1 LKRACFANEFDED
14 SMNTANA
21 NNMFLHGSLP
31 ALFARTAA
39 PIILIMTI
47 NGLYVVAD
55 AYFLGI
61 YAGADALSAV
71 SLIFPMMMMMLALGT
86 LVSGGMSSILARHL
100 GAGRR
105 EEARQTFTG
114 AHLLALGVLAVFF
127 LLFFTLGR
135 MAITAGAGGAPA
147 VAANAEL
154 FMTIMVL
161 FSPIGYFLSLNIDG
175 LRCEG
180 RLGFM
185 TLLMLTSTVL
195 NIAFNWLFMGGFGWG
210 VAGSA
215 FGSVLAQA
223 ISLVAVLIFRWRTPG
238 VLKLARPGPVK
249 EWRQMLALGAP
260 SSLGF
265 LGISLNSAAVI
276 SSIRIWDVEHYVAV
290 IAAYGVVTRLLT
302 FAYLPMMG
310 INIAFQT
317 IAGNNFGA
325 RMMGRTN
332 DSLKLALVVSAIYC
346 GIIQLVALLF
356 APILG
361 AFFADDAAIAAE
373 VARILPW
380 TTFVYVL
387 CGLPVILS
395 GYFQS
400 IGEAGRAGILGLGRT
415 YLFSIPLLFVLP
427 HLFGETGIWMAA
439 PAADIAMLGLIAIVL
454 GINAAKRGWRFGVL
468 QPL

>member
-1 LKRACFANEFDED
+1 MD
-14 SMNTANA
+14 SSNA

-61 YAGADALSAV
+61 YAGPDALSAV
-71 SLIFPMMMMMLALGT
+71 SLIFPMMMMMLAFGT
-86 LVSGGMSSILARHL
+86 LVSAGMSSILARHL
-100 GAGRR
+100 GAGRH
-105 EEARQTFTG
+105 EQARQTFTG
-114 AHLLALGVLAVFF
+114 AHVLGLGVVAAVYV
-127 LLFFTLGR
+127 LFFTLGR
-135 MAITAGAGGAPA
+135 MVIAAGAAGAPA

-154 FMTIMVL
+154 FMTITVL

-185 TLLMLTSTVL
+185 TLVTISATLL

-215 FGSVLAQA
+215 FGTVLAQTVC
-223 ISLVAVLIFRWRTPG
+223 LAVVMMFRWRTPG
-238 VLKLARPGPVK
+238 VLKLARPGPVT
-249 EWRQMLALGAP
+249 EWRQILALGLP
-260 SSLGF
+260 SSFGF

-276 SSIRIWDVEHYVAV
+276 TNIRIWDTQNYVDV

-310 INIAFQT
+310 VSIAFQT

-332 DSLKLALVVSAIYC
+332 DSLKLALLVATIYC
-346 GIIQLVALLF
+346 AVIQVVALLF
-356 APILG
+356 APALG
-361 AFFADDAAIAAE
+361 LFFADDADIGRQ

-387 CGLPVILS
+387 CGLPIILS
-395 GYFQS
+395 GYFQA
-400 IGEAGRAGILGLGRT
+400 IGEAGKAGILGLGRT
-415 YLFSIPLLFVLP
+415 YLFSIPLLFALP
-427 HLFGETGIWMAA
+427 HAFGETGIWMAA
-439 PAADIAMLGLIAIVL
+439 PAADIAMLGLIAVVL

-468 QPL
+468 QPV

>member
-1 LKRACFANEFDED
+1 MD
-14 SMNTANA
+14 STNA
-21 NNMFLHGSLP
+21 GNIFLHGSLP
-31 ALFARTAA
+31 RLFARTAA

-114 AHLLALGVLAVFF
+114 AHVLSVGVVAAVY
-127 LLFFTLGR
+127 LIFFTLGR
-135 MAITAGAGGAPA
+135 MIIAAGAGGAPA
-147 VAANAEL
+147 VAHNAEL
-154 FMTIMVL
+154 FMTIMVV

-185 TLLMLTSTVL
+185 TLVTISATLL

-215 FGSVLAQA
+215 FGSILAQS
-223 ISLVAVLIFRWRTPG
+223 ICLAVVLTYRWRTPG
-238 VLKLARPGPVK
+238 VLKLARPGRVA
-249 EWRQMLALGAP
+249 EWRQILALGAP
-260 SSLGF
+260 SSFGF
-265 LGISLNSAAVI
+265 LGISINSAAVI
-276 SSIRIWDVEHYVAV
+276 SNIRMWEAEHYVDV

-302 FAYLPMMG
+302 FAYLPLMG
-310 INIAFQT
+310 VSIAFQT
-317 IAGNNFGA
+317 ISGNNYGA
-325 RMMGRTN
+325 RMMSRTN
-332 DSLKLALVVSAIYC
+332 DSLKLALLAVVIYC
-346 GIIQLVALLF
+346 GIIQVVALLF
-356 APILG
+356 APALG
-361 AFFADDAAIAAE
+361 DFFADDLRIGAE

-400 IGEAGRAGILGLGRT
+400 IGEAGKAGILGLGRT
-415 YLFSIPLLFVLP
+415 YLFSVPLLFVLP
-427 HLFGETGIWMAA
+427 HVFGEPGIWMAA
-439 PAADIAMLGLIAIVL
+439 PAADIAMLGLIAVVL
-454 GINAAKRGWRFGVL
+454 GINAARRGWRFGLL
-468 QPL
+468 QPT

>member
-1 LKRACFANEFDED
+1 MTA
-14 SMNTANA
+14 ANA
-21 NNMFLHGSLP
+21 HNMFLHGSLS

-71 SLIFPMMMMMLALGT
+71 SLIFPMMMMMMLALGT

-114 AHLLALGVLAVFF
+114 AHLLVLGIVAAVY
-127 LLFFTLGR
+127 LIFFTLGR
-135 MAITAGAGGAPA
+135 MAIAAGAGSAPA

-154 FMTIMVL
+154 FMTIMVV

-185 TLLMLTSTVL
+185 TLVTISATLL

-215 FGSVLAQA
+215 LGSILAQS
-223 ISLVAVLIFRWRTPG
+223 ICLLVVLVFRWRMPG
-238 VLKLARPGPVK
+238 VLKLARPGPVA
-249 EWRQMLALGAP
+249 EWRQMLALGMPA
-260 SSLGF
+260 SFGF

-276 SSIRIWDVEHYVAV
+276 SNIRIWEADHYVAV

-310 INIAFQT
+310 VSIAFQT
-317 IAGNNFGA
+317 IAGNNYGA
-325 RMMGRTN
+325 RLMARTN
-332 DSLKLALVVSAIYC
+332 DSLKLALVTVALYC
-346 GIIQLVALLF
+346 GLIQLVALLF
-356 APILG
+356 APALG
-361 AFFADDAAIAAE
+361 AFFAEDAAVAAH
-373 VARILPW
+373 VGRILPW

-400 IGEAGRAGILGLGRT
+400 IGEAGKAGILGLGRT

-427 HLFGETGIWMAA
+427 HIFGETGIWMAA
-439 PAADIAMLGLIAIVL
+439 PAADIAMVGLIAVVL
-454 GINAAKRGWRFGVL
+454 GINAAKRGWRFGLL

>member
-1 LKRACFANEFDED
+1 MNAAN
-14 SMNTANA
+14 T

-39 PIILIMTI
+39 PIILIMTF

-61 YAGADALSAV
+61 YAGVDALSAV

-105 EEARQTFTG
+105 DEARQTFTG
-114 AHLLALGVLAVFF
+114 AHILSLGVVAAVY
-127 LLFFTLGR
+127 LIFFTLGR
-135 MAITAGAGGAPA
+135 SIIAAGAGGAPD
-147 VAANAEL
+147 VAHNAEL
-154 FMTIMVL
+154 FMTIMVV

-185 TLLMLTSTVL
+185 TLVTISATLL

-215 FGSVLAQA
+215 FGSILAQ
-223 ISLVAVLIFRWRTPG
+223 SVCLLVVLIFRWRTPG
-238 VLKLARPGPVK
+238 VLKLARPGPVT

-260 SSLGF
+260 SSFGF

-276 SSIRIWDVEHYVAV
+276 SNIRIWEAENYVAV

-310 INIAFQT
+310 VNIAFQT

-332 DSLKLALVVSAIYC
+332 DSLKLALLAVLVYC
-346 GIIQLVALLF
+346 AVIQIVALLF
-356 APILG
+356 APALG
-361 AFFADDAAIAAE
+361 NFFADDVVIGAE

-427 HLFGETGIWMAA
+427 HVYGEPGIWMAA
-439 PAADIAMLGLIAIVL
+439 PAADIAMVGLIAVVL
-454 GINAAKRGWRFGVL
+454 AINAARRGWRFGVL
-468 QPL
+468 QPVSSAP

>member
-1 LKRACFANEFDED
+1 
-14 SMNTANA
+14 
-21 NNMFLHGSLP
+21 
-31 ALFARTAA
+31 
-39 PIILIMTI
+39 
-47 NGLYVVAD
+47 
-55 AYFLGI
+55 
-61 YAGADALSAV
+61 
-71 SLIFPMMMMMLALGT
+71 
-86 LVSGGMSSILARHL
+86 MSSILARHL

-105 EEARQTFTG
+105 DEARQTFTG
-114 AHLLALGVLAVFF
+114 AHLLALGVVAAVY
-127 LLFFTLGR
+127 LIFFTLGR
-135 MAITAGAGGAPA
+135 VAISAGAGGAPA

-154 FMTIMVL
+154 FMTIMVV

-185 TLLMLTSTVL
+185 TALTLTGTVL
-195 NIAFNWLFMGGFGWG
+195 NICFNWLFMGGFGWG

-215 FGSVLAQA
+215 FGSILAQS
-223 ISLVAVLIFRWRTPG
+223 ISLLVVVIFRWRTPG
-238 VLKLARPGPVK
+238 VLKLARPGPVT
-249 EWRQMLALGAP
+249 EWRQMLALGMPA
-260 SSLGF
+260 SFGF

-276 SSIRIWDVEHYVAV
+276 SNIRIWEGEHYVAV

-310 INIAFQT
+310 VNIAFQT
-317 IAGNNFGA
+317 ISGNNYGA
-325 RMMGRTN
+325 RLMGRTN
-332 DSLKLALVVSAIYC
+332 DSLKLALVAVALYC
-346 GIIQLVALLF
+346 GLIQLVALLF
-356 APILG
+356 APALG
-361 AFFADDAAIAAE
+361 AFFAEDPAVAAQ

-427 HLFGETGIWMAA
+427 HVFGEPGIWMAA
-439 PAADIAMLGLIAIVL
+439 PAADIAMIGLIAVVL
-454 GINAAKRGWRFGVL
+454 AVNAAKRGWRFGLL

>member
-1 LKRACFANEFDED
+1 MSSAN
-14 SMNTANA
+14 TT
-21 NNMFLHGSLP
+21 NMFLEGSLP

-39 PIILIMTI
+39 PIILIMTT

-55 AYFLGI
+55 AYFLGV
-61 YAGADALSAV
+61 YGGVDALSAV
-71 SLIFPMMMMMLALGT
+71 SLIFPMMMMMFAIGT

-105 EEARQTFTG
+105 DEARQTFTG
-114 AHLLALGVLAVFF
+114 AHLMMLGVAVAVY
-127 LLFFTLGR
+127 LIFFTLGR
-135 MAITAGAGGAPA
+135 MVISAGAAGAPA

-154 FMTIMVL
+154 FMTITVV
-161 FSPIGYFLSLNIDG
+161 FAPIGYILSLNIDG

-185 TLLMLTSTVL
+185 TALMLSSTLL
-195 NIAFNWLFMGGFGWG
+195 NIGFNWLFMGGFGWG

-215 FGSVLAQA
+215 LGSVLAQT
-223 ISLVAVLIFRWRTPG
+223 ISLLVVLVFRFRTPG
-238 VLKLARPGPVK
+238 VLKLARPAAVR
-249 EWRQMLALGAP
+249 EWRQILALGLP
-260 SSLGF
+260 SSFGF

-276 SSIRIWDVEHYVAV
+276 SNIRIWEAEHYVAV

-310 INIAFQT
+310 VSIAFQT
-317 IAGNNFGA
+317 IAGNNYGA
-325 RMMGRTN
+325 RLMARTN
-332 DSLKLALVVSAIYC
+332 DSLKLALVVSAAYC
-346 GIIQLVALLF
+346 GIIQVVAMLY
-356 APILG
+356 APALG
-361 AFFADDAAIAAE
+361 TFFADDAVIGAE

-380 TTFVYVL
+380 TTAVYVI

-400 IGEAGRAGILGLGRT
+400 IGEAGKAGILGLGRT

-427 HLFGETGIWMAA
+427 HIFGEPGIWMAA
-439 PAADIAMLGLIAIVL
+439 PTADIAMIGLIAIVL
-454 GINAAKRGWRFGVL
+454 GINAVRRGWRYGLL

>member
-1 LKRACFANEFDED
+1 MNSANI
-14 SMNTANA
+14 T
-21 NNMFLHGSLP
+21 NMFLHGSLT

-55 AYFLGI
+55 AYFLGV
-61 YAGADALSAV
+61 YAGGDALSAV
-71 SLIFPMMMMMLALGT
+71 SLIFPGMMMLLALQT
-86 LVSGGMSSILARHL
+86 LVSSGMASILARHL

-105 EEARQTFTG
+105 DAARRTFTG
-114 AHLLALGVLAVFF
+114 AHLLVVAVIAVVYA
-127 LLFFTLGR
+127 LFFTLGR
-135 MAITAGAGGAPA
+135 MVIAAGASGAPA
-147 VAANAEL
+147 VAGNAEL
-154 FMTIMVL
+154 FMTVMVAFAPVSFL
-161 FSPIGYFLSLNIDG
+161 LSLNTDA

-185 TLLMLTSTVL
+185 TLVTISATLL

-215 FGSVLAQA
+215 FGSVLAQTICLA
-223 ISLVAVLIFRWRTPG
+223 TVLVFRLRIPG
-238 VLKLARPGPVK
+238 VLKLSRPGPVT

-276 SSIRIWDVEHYVAV
+276 SNIRIWDTGHYVAV
-290 IAAYGVVTRLLT
+290 IAAYGVVTRILT

-310 INIAFQT
+310 VSIAFQT
-317 IAGNNFGA
+317 IAGNNYGA
-325 RMMGRTN
+325 RLMDRTN
-332 DSLKLALVVSAIYC
+332 GSLKLALLITTLYC
-346 GIIQLVALLF
+346 AAIQLAGMAF
-356 APILG
+356 APALG
-361 AFFADDAAIAAE
+361 TFFADDATIAAE

-380 TTFVYVL
+380 TTAVYML

-400 IGEAGRAGILGLGRT
+400 IGDAGRAGILGLSRT
-415 YLFSIPLLFVLP
+415 YLFSIPLLFLLP
-427 HLFGETGIWMAA
+427 HAFGETGIWMAA
-439 PAADIAMLGLIAIVL
+439 PAADIGMLGLIAVVL
-454 GINAAKRGWRFGVL
+454 AVNAVRKGWRFGVL
-468 QPL
+468 QRV

>member
-1 LKRACFANEFDED
+1 MSSNHAAD
-14 SMNTANA
+14 AG
-21 NNMFLHGSLP
+21 NMFLHGSLP

-71 SLIFPMMMMMLALGT
+71 SLIFPMMMMLLALQT
-86 LVSGGMSSILARHL
+86 LVSSGMSSILARHL

-105 EEARQTFTG
+105 DEARRTFTG
-114 AHLLALGVLAVFF
+114 AHQLVLGVVAVVY
-127 LLFFTLGR
+127 LLFFTLGHK
-135 MAITAGAGGAPA
+135 AIAAGASGAPA

-154 FMTIMVL
+154 FMTIMVV
-161 FSPIGYFLSLNIDG
+161 FSPVAFFLSLHIDG

-185 TLLMLTSTVL
+185 TAVTISATIL
-195 NIAFNWLFMGGFGWG
+195 NIGFNWLFMGVFGWG

-215 FGSVLAQA
+215 SGSVLSQS
-223 ISLVAVLIFRWRTPG
+223 ICLLVVLAYRFRKPG
-238 VLKLARPGPVK
+238 ALRLARPGPMP
-249 EWRQMLALGAP
+249 EWRRMLALGAP

-265 LGISLNSAAVI
+265 LGISLNSATVI
-276 SSIRIWDVEHYVAV
+276 SNIRIWEPEHYVAT

-310 INIAFQT
+310 VSIAFQT
-317 IAGNNFGA
+317 ISGNNYGA
-325 RMMGRTN
+325 RLMDRTN
-332 DSLKLALVVSAIYC
+332 ASLKLALSVSTAYC
-346 GIIQLVALLF
+346 GLVQLAGLAL
-356 APILG
+356 APALG
-361 AFFADDAAIAAE
+361 GFFADDATIAAE

-380 TTFVYVL
+380 TTAVYAV
-387 CGLPVILS
+387 CGLPIILS

-400 IGEAGRAGILGLGRT
+400 IGDAGRAGILGLSRT

-427 HLFGETGIWMAA
+427 HIFGETGIWMAA
-439 PAADIAMLGLIAIVL
+439 PVADIAMLGLIAAVL
-454 GINAAKRGWRFGVL
+454 AVNAARRGWRFGLL
-468 QPL
+468 QPV

>member
-1 LKRACFANEFDED
+1 MNAAN
-14 SMNTANA
+14 T

-105 EEARQTFTG
+105 DEARQTFTG
-114 AHLLALGVLAVFF
+114 AHILSLGVVAAVY
-127 LLFFTLGR
+127 LIFFTLGR
-135 MAITAGAGGAPA
+135 TIIAAGAGGAPA

-154 FMTIMVL
+154 FMTIMVV

-185 TLLMLTSTVL
+185 TLVTISATLL

-215 FGSVLAQA
+215 FGSILAQ
-223 ISLVAVLIFRWRTPG
+223 SVCLLVVLIFRWRTPG
-238 VLKLARPGPVK
+238 VLKLTRPGPVT
-249 EWRQMLALGAP
+249 EWRQILALGAP
-260 SSLGF
+260 SSFGF

-276 SSIRIWDVEHYVAV
+276 SNIRIWEAENYVAV

-310 INIAFQT
+310 VNIAFQT

-332 DSLKLALVVSAIYC
+332 DSLKLALLAVLVYC
-346 GIIQLVALLF
+346 AVIQIVALFF
-356 APILG
+356 ASALG
-361 AFFADDAAIAAE
+361 NFFADDAVIGAE

-427 HLFGETGIWMAA
+427 HVYGEPGIWMAA
-439 PAADIAMLGLIAIVL
+439 PAADIAMVGLIAVVL

-468 QPL
+468 QPV